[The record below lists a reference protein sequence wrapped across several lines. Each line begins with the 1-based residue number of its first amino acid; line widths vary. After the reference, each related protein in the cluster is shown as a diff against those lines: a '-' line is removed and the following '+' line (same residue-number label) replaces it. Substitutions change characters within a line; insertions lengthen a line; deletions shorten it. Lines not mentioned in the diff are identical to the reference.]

1 MNEPNDIPEDIADHF
16 YVCSKGCVRHV
27 ITSRRH
33 SRGVGDIAGELET
46 NRNKKYRRIT
56 FKGKRYRAHR
66 VAWYLF
72 YREQPP
78 KMIDHIDNNGLNNN
92 RDNLRATDHSL
103 NFRNRNPKVL
113 QKEFS

>member
-1 MNEPNDIPEDIADHF
+1 MNSPHDIPEDIADYF

-27 ITSRRH
+27 VISHRH
-33 SRGVGDIAGELET
+33 SREVGDIAGELET
-46 NRNKKYRRIT
+46 NRNKKYRRIK

-92 RDNLRATDHSL
+92 RDNLRAADHSL
-103 NFRNRNPKVL
+103 NFRNRNPKVV
-113 QKEFS
+113 QKEFA